1 MQIRKISKNEINVF
15 VSDRELMG
23 YNINA
28 DGEKMPESAELHK
41 FLFEL
46 MDTVYV
52 ETGFDPYGGQVVVEA
67 TPLRN
72 GMNFTIS
79 KIGRKKQMTKA
90 EFANVKSVRVKSA
103 RIKSVDKLSDE
114 EIYDIVDKI
123 AGKGFKRKRKL
134 PSKGSFLFGKYT
146 DLEKALS
153 VLASQSLIGCGLYRN
168 GGRYVLITDF
178 DSNSVEY
185 NCLSEFSQRIIK
197 SDAAINTVKEM
208 WSPVAAGDELADMS
222 EQIKNMM

>member
-1 MQIRKISKNEINVF
+1 MQIRKISKNEINVY
-15 VSDRELMG
+15 VSEQELMG

-67 TPLRN
+67 TPLQN

-90 EFANVKSVRVKSA
+90 EFANVKSIRVKSA
-103 RIKSVDKLSDE
+103 RIKSVDKLTDE
-114 EIYDIVDKI
+114 EIYDIVGKI
-123 AGKGFKRKRKL
+123 AGKGAKRKRKQ
-134 PSKGSFLFGKYT
+134 PSKGSFLFEKYT

-153 VLASQSLIGCGLYRN
+153 VIASQSLAECGLYRN
-168 GGRYVLITDF
+168 SGRYVLITDF
-178 DSNSVEY
+178 DSNSTEY

-197 SDAAINTVKEM
+197 GDTAVNTVKEM
-208 WSPVAAGDELADMS
+208 WSPVTAGDELAAMS